1 MLSDAQTRPFW
12 AYPPEQGCPGKH
24 GAQQSQAVTV
34 ASQGLDRARWG
45 IEMLLQLARI
55 LVCILFL
62 QHAVMQKP
70 QLVFKRLVYVT
81 ANTSQ

>member
-1 MLSDAQTRPFW
+1 MLSDAQMCPFW
-12 AYPPEQGCPGKH
+12 VYLPEQGCPGEN
-24 GAQQSQAVTV
+24 GAQQTQAVTV
-34 ASQGLDRARWG
+34 ASQGSDRAPWG
-45 IEMLLQLARI
+45 TEVLLQLARI

-70 QLVFKRLVYVT
+70 QLVFKQLVYVT

>member
-1 MLSDAQTRPFW
+1 M
-12 AYPPEQGCPGKH
+12 
-24 GAQQSQAVTV
+24 
-34 ASQGLDRARWG
+34 ASQGSDRAPWG
-45 IEMLLQLARI
+45 TEVLLQLTRI

-70 QLVFKRLVYVT
+70 QLVFKQLVYVT

>member
-1 MLSDAQTRPFW
+1 MLSDALLGLPARARLSWETW
-12 AYPPEQGCPGKH
+12 SSAN
-24 GAQQSQAVTV
+24 QAVTV
-34 ASQGLDRARWG
+34 ASQGLDGAPRG
-45 IEMLLQLARI
+45 TEVLLQLARI

-70 QLVFKRLVYVT
+70 RLVFKQLVYVT